1 MEAGAEAPWKTRR
14 LDAESGGTEGL
25 GSGCVNLQIVWLE
38 E

>member
-1 MEAGAEAPWKTRR
+1 MEAGAEARWKTRP
-14 LDAESGGTEGL
+14 LEAEGGGTEGL